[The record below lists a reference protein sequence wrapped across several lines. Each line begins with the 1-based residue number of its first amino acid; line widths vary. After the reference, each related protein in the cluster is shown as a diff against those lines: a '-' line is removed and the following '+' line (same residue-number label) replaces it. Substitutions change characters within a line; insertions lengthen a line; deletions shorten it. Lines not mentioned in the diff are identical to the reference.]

1 MLASLDRDSYSAKNF
16 SGPPLSVSST
26 PLFLSRVSAAFF
38 WRLASLKVASNLTT
52 KSAHVPT
59 TRAPAAFPLPVLLE
73 VVVVGWVLGFD
84 FFEHVQG
91 PFDPFPNFVGGC
103 WPPSVMPWY
112 FLEGPKN
119 VPLIC

>member
-1 MLASLDRDSYSAKNF
+1 MFLTLCKELD
-16 SGPPLSVSST
+16 GLLLLPLQRQGVLLEAGGL
-26 PLFLSRVSAAFF
+26 PLQCLLVLRE
-38 WRLASLKVASNLTT
+38 
-52 KSAHVPT
+52 
-59 TRAPAAFPLPVLLE
+59 FPHPVLLG
-73 VVVVGWVLGFD
+73 VVVVDWVLGFG

-103 WPPSVMPWY
+103 WPPSVMPWC